1 MGNTPRVALLLIPF
15 SGYDRGLLD
24 GVARYC
30 QLHGPWVFYLSGDDP
45 QLPLPVAENLSGSLT
60 SREYLSGLMRSSPLP
75 DLRRWGAT
83 GVIGRIQSPAI
94 ARRILSARVPLIGID
109 FAAEQTAPE
118 SPLATAS
125 EIQAD
130 SRQAARLAAEHFL
143 ERGFRNFA
151 YCGYHGRIW
160 SQHREEGFA
169 ERLRAAG
176 MTSHVYEPPDRRRGL
191 SWDREEPAVR
201 AWLEALPKPVGVMTC
216 NDIRGRQVLEA
227 SLAAGL
233 EVPDQVAVVG
243 VDDDPLIC
251 NLSNPPLSSVALNL
265 ENAGYQAAELLD
277 RLMNGSTTGP
287 SRILAEAR
295 WVVARRSTDVVAIDD
310 RHVSRALRFI
320 RDQAQSP
327 IAVADVVQRAG
338 ISRRGLE
345 IRFQKAVG
353 CSIRQHIQRTRIDK
367 TKRLLV
373 DTNLPAQRIAALAG
387 FSSLAYL
394 SNVFRR
400 EVGLTLAQY
409 RRRTRIPC

>member
-1 MGNTPRVALLLIPF
+1 MANTPRVVLLMIPF

-30 QLHGPWVFYLSGDDP
+30 QLHGPWVFYLSGDYP
-45 QLPLPVAENLSGSLT
+45 EVPLPFAENLSGNLT
-60 SREYLSGLMRSSPLP
+60 SREYLAGPLRSSPLP

-83 GVIGRIQSPAI
+83 GVIGRVQTPAI
-94 ARRILSARVPLIGID
+94 ARRILSARLPLIGID
-109 FAAEQTAPE
+109 FSTQQITPR
-118 SPLATAS
+118 SPLAAAS

-130 SRQAARLAAEHFL
+130 SHQAARLAAEHFL
-143 ERGFRNFA
+143 ERGFRHFA
-151 YCGYHGRIW
+151 YCGYQGRIW
-160 SQHREEGFA
+160 SQHREEGFGA
-169 ERLRAAG
+169 RLGEAG
-176 MTSHVYEPPDRRRGL
+176 MTSHVYEPPDRQRGL

-201 AWLEALPKPVGVMTC
+201 AWLQSLPKPVGVMTC

-277 RLMNGSTTGP
+277 RLMNGGGAGP
-287 SRILAEAR
+287 CRILAEAR

-310 RHVSRALRFI
+310 RHVSIALRFI
-320 RDQAQSP
+320 RDHAQSP

-353 CSIRQHIQRTRIDK
+353 CSIRQQVQRTRLDK

-373 DTNLPAQRIAALAG
+373 ETNLSAQRIAELAG

-400 EVGLTLAQY
+400 DVGLTLAQY
-409 RRRTRIPC
+409 RRRTRIP